1 MSLLSPDSLLLYL
14 APDKVQ
20 AVQLRGWR
28 QQIIGLQQ
36 LPVNAEQPDDW
47 PALLDA
53 TLRLV
58 KTLGPK
64 RVRVVLSDQLVRYFC
79 VQWRGELRN
88 PTEELAF
95 ARLSFED
102 TYGVGSGAGWR
113 MIFSNES
120 PGLTRLTA
128 AVPEVLIA
136 GLQESFQHAKV
147 KLTSVRPQLVSAVQ
161 AFPKSLTRVGW
172 IVSHEATRLSIA
184 GWDSGGWR
192 WVSSSRIENHAPN
205 QLVARL
211 QQELMLAA
219 AWPVVGTAQI
229 QTFICA
235 PTLAAQNWPTVD
247 GLHLTTWKLPVDV
260 LARIQKTSAG
270 LSMTESK
277 MTEFGHALVGVLS

>member
-1 MSLLSPDSLLLYL
+1 LSPDSLLLYL

-20 AVQLRGWR
+20 AAQLHGWR

-36 LPVNAEQPDDW
+36 LPVNAQPPDDW

-58 KTLGPK
+58 KTLGPR
-64 RVRVVLSDQLVRYFC
+64 RVRIVLSDQLVRYFC
-79 VQWRGELRN
+79 VPWRGELRN
-88 PTEELAF
+88 PAEELAF

-102 TYGVGSGAGWR
+102 TYGMGSGAGWR

-128 AVPEVLIA
+128 AVPEGLIA
-136 GLQESFQHAKV
+136 GLQDALHQAKV

-161 AFPKSLTRVGW
+161 AFSNLLPSAGW
-172 IVSHEATRLSIA
+172 ILSHEATRLSIA

-192 WVSSSRIENHAPN
+192 WVSSSRIANLSPN

-211 QQELMLAA
+211 QQELMLAG
-219 AWPVVGTAQI
+219 AWPAVGTARI

-235 PTLAAQNWPTVD
+235 PTLTAQNWPTVD
-247 GLHLTTWKLPVDV
+247 GLHLTTWKLPADM

-270 LSMTESK
+270 LSMTEPK
-277 MTEFGHALVGVLS
+277 LTEFGHALVGVLS

>member
-20 AVQLRGWR
+20 AVQLHGWR
-28 QQIIGLQQ
+28 NRIAGLHQ
-36 LPVNAEQPDDW
+36 LPVNAESPDDW
-47 PALLDA
+47 SALLEA

-58 KTLGPK
+58 KAHAPQS
-64 RVRVVLSDQLVRYFC
+64 VRIVLSDHLVRYFC
-79 VQWRGELRN
+79 VPWRGELRN
-88 PTEELAF
+88 ATEELAF

-113 MIFSNES
+113 MILSNET

-128 AVPEVLIA
+128 AVPDGLIA
-136 GLQESFQHAKV
+136 GLQEAFHKAKV

-161 AFPKSLTRVGW
+161 AFSKSLPSTGW
-172 IVSHEATRLSIA
+172 IMSHEATRLSIA

-192 WVSSSRIENHAPN
+192 WVSSSRIANHAPN

-211 QQELMLAA
+211 QQELMLAG
-219 AWPVVGTAQI
+219 AWPAVGIAPI
-229 QTFICA
+229 QGFVCA

-247 GLHLTTWKLPVDV
+247 GLHLTTWKSPADM
-260 LARIQKTSAG
+260 LARIQQTSAG
-270 LSMTESK
+270 LGMTEAK
-277 MTEFGHALVGVLS
+277 LTEFGHALVGVLS

>member
-1 MSLLSPDSLLLYL
+1 LSPDSLLLYL

-20 AVQLRGWR
+20 AVQLHGWR

-36 LPVNAEQPDDW
+36 LPVNAEQTDDW

-58 KTLGPK
+58 KTLGPR

-79 VQWRGELRN
+79 VPWRGELRN
-88 PTEELAF
+88 TAEELAF

-102 TYGVGSGAGWR
+102 TYGMGSGAGWR

-128 AVPEVLIA
+128 AVPESLIA
-136 GLQESFQHAKV
+136 GLQDALHQAKV

-161 AFPKSLTRVGW
+161 AFSNLLPGAGW
-172 IVSHEATRLSIA
+172 IMSHEATRLSIA

-192 WVSSSRIENHAPN
+192 WVSSSRIANHAPN

-211 QQELMLAA
+211 QQELMLAG
-219 AWPVVGTAQI
+219 AWPADGIPPI
-229 QTFICA
+229 QGFVCA
-235 PTLAAQNWPTVD
+235 PTLAAQSWPTID
-247 GLHLTTWKLPVDV
+247 GLHLTIWKSPADMLN
-260 LARIQKTSAG
+260 RIQQTSAG
-270 LSMTESK
+270 LSITEPK
-277 MTEFGHALVGVLS
+277 LTEFGHALVGALS